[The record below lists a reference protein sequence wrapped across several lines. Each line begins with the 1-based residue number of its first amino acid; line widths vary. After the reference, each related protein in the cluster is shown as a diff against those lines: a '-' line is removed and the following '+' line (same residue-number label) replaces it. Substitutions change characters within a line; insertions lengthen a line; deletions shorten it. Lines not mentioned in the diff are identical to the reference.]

1 MTRKKMGIG
10 KVLLIE
16 ALVIILGLIV
26 TLYITLKD
34 MTQLNL
40 FIDFP
45 NLIIILLF
53 VIPEFLSSGLQKDFL
68 LIFKIQK
75 KPVTISQ
82 LRRCLESV
90 LLMQRLI
97 LIGGLFSTFVALIT
111 CLTHLSNLSVLGPNI
126 AVICLSGFYTVILE
140 FLLLPFKTYVQLT
153 LIEEMEI
160 DNEEK

>member
-45 NLIIILLF
+45 TLIIILLF
-53 VIPEFLSSGLQKDFL
+53 VIPAFLSSGLQKDFL

-111 CLTHLSNLSVLGPNI
+111 CFTHLSNLSVLGSNI